1 VERRLDC
8 LKVVDIL
15 SQWPPI
21 GKAARQFDVWR
32 QAVKVWVAD
41 GGGSSVL
48 PGFAAELRALHRST
62 APAPCAVDITE
73 PSLAAFLAG
82 FASAEAHFGVTL
94 EGSPCF
100 TINLRA
106 DDGPLLRRFR
116 DTFGIGRLKE
126 VAPYRSSRA
135 AVSWRIG
142 RRHELKHLVSWLD
155 RYPPRGRAGYVYA
168 GWRELVMTDIRT
180 SLVRR
185 AFAVDI
191 RRRRDYRADR
201 AAIEQVPR
209 RQRRRERVE
218 EALRMWAESAEYPG
232 SAGDYERWRRSSG
245 GNAPTRNTVAA
256 AYGSWRAALDAVG
269 LDKSRS
275 LSAEKVDAIRGGNAS
290 AYAARRDTSRRG
302 IIDTVRRCIAELGHE
317 PRATEFLRWRRAR
330 APDSPSQTTIY
341 RAFPGGFA
349 EVLAAARAASAED
362 LAA

>member
-1 VERRLDC
+1 M
-8 LKVVDIL
+8 
-15 SQWPPI
+15 
-21 GKAARQFDVWR
+21 
-32 QAVKVWVAD
+32 
-41 GGGSSVL
+41 L

-62 APAPCAVDITE
+62 APVPCPVDITE

-168 GWRELVMTDIRT
+168 RWRELVMTDNRI

-185 AFAVDI
+185 ALAVEI
-191 RRRRDYRADR
+191 RRRRDYRADQ
-201 AAIEQVPR
+201 AAIEQSST
-209 RQRRRERVE
+209 RQRRRCRAEQ
-218 EALRMWAESAEYPG
+218 ALRLWSESADYPG

-245 GNAPTRNTVAA
+245 ENAPTRNTVAA

-269 LDKSRS
+269 LDTGHS
-275 LSAEKVDAIRGGNAS
+275 LSAERVDAIRGGNAT
-290 AYAARRDTSRRG
+290 AHAARHDASRRG
-302 IIDTVRRCIAELGHE
+302 ILDAVRRCIAELGHE
-317 PRATEFLRWRRAR
+317 PRATEFLRWRTAH
-330 APDSPSQTTIY
+330 APESPSQMTIY
-341 RAFPGGFA
+341 RTFPGGFA
-349 EVLAAARAASAED
+349 EVLAAARGADLDD